1 MARATKKELDAK
13 KLAMV
18 PSVGSDMER
27 VLKIKVVR
35 RQTLDDAHDALCEA
49 IETDQ
54 AQVVAKHLQARQ
66 RIEASTEA
74 MTAKVREGQVLA

>member
-1 MARATKKELDAK
+1 MAKTRKSRTLMPHVGDGS
-13 KLAMV
+13 AMAA
-18 PSVGSDMER
+18 
-27 VLKIKVVR
+27 VLEIPVIR
-35 RQTLDDAHDALCEA
+35 RQTLDGAQDALCEA

-66 RIEASTEA
+66 RIEASTQA

>member
-1 MARATKKELDAK
+1 MAKRKRTRSMVPAVGAATAMEAVLDMPIIRRQALDA
-13 KLAMV
+13 A
-18 PSVGSDMER
+18 
-27 VLKIKVVR
+27 
-35 RQTLDDAHDALCEA
+35 QDALCEA

-74 MTAKVREGQVLA
+74 MTAKVRQAQEVMA